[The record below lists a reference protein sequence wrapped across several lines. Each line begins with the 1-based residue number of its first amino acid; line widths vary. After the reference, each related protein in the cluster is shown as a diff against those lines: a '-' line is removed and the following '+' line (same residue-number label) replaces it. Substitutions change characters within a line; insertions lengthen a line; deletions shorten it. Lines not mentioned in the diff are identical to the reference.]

1 MRKCS
6 CISSAVKMPKMFTGC
21 LSVVALQVVCKKN
34 SIKKNIR
41 NCYQCDLR
49 LKKTPKKPQ
58 TATHCSDNYLNISQ
72 INVQL
77 TLIWVGLAWEIYMRT
92 TSHNFMRDIA

>member
-1 MRKCS
+1 MQLNFVGSKNAKNVYRMFVCGCFTS
-6 CISSAVKMPKMFTGC
+6 CLKEKFHT
-21 LSVVALQVVCKKN
+21 
-34 SIKKNIR
+34 KKNIL

-49 LKKTPKKPQ
+49 LIKTPKKPQ
-58 TATHCSDNYLNISQ
+58 TGTHCSDNYLNIPQ